1 MQKWRHSHGRNDG
14 VQSAALPAMAE
25 ETTQAAGKT
34 PVVDFENRKTSQ
46 LDSSAAE
53 TVLSES
59 TPPEI
64 EISSQE
70 VSDAQKL
77 EVSYTLALNAI
88 NAEDYEKAKVYL
100 NTCFVYCD
108 PNTNPIMYADLL
120 LKRACIDVIEQNN
133 DMALVQ
139 LDAAL
144 RVQPDLADATW
155 CVRRCTPPRAS

>member
-70 VSDAQKL
+70 VSDAQNWR
-77 EVSYTLALNAI
+77 SAI
-88 NAEDYEKAKVYL
+88 L
-100 NTCFVYCD
+100 W
-108 PNTNPIMYADLL
+108 
-120 LKRACIDVIEQNN
+120 R
-133 DMALVQ
+133 
-139 LDAAL
+139 
-144 RVQPDLADATW
+144 
-155 CVRRCTPPRAS
+155 